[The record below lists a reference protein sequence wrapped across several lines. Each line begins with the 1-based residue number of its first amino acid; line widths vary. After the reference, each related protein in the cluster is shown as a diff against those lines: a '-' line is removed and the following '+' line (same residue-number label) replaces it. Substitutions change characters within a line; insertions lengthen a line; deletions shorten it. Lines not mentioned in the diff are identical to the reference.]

1 MGARIHSADDRAPL
15 TIVGGR
21 LEPIGYS
28 VPVPSAQVKS
38 AVLLAGLQT
47 PGVTT
52 VREPLPTRDH
62 TELALRAFGA
72 TVSTAGIGAVSV
84 HGDTPLDAID
94 ARVPGDVSSATFWA
108 VAAAALPGSD
118 VEFMDVGLNP
128 TRSALLDVLERA
140 GAIVERT
147 IETSVHFEPRGRVR
161 VRYGG
166 LRGLVLGPDEVPA
179 LIDELPALAA
189 MATHGGELH
198 VTGAGELRVKESDRI
213 TALTAGLAA
222 LGADVDELADGFHI
236 RGKRRLAG
244 GRADAAGDH
253 RLAMAFAVAALGAT
267 QPTVIAG
274 AEAVAVSY
282 PGFFET
288 LAGLTGADG

>member
-1 MGARIHSADDRAPL
+1 
-15 TIVGGR
+15 
-21 LEPIGYS
+21 
-28 VPVPSAQVKS
+28 
-38 AVLLAGLQT
+38 
-47 PGVTT
+47 
-52 VREPLPTRDH
+52 
-62 TELALRAFGA
+62 
-72 TVSTAGIGAVSV
+72 
-84 HGDTPLDAID
+84 
-94 ARVPGDVSSATFWA
+94 
-108 VAAAALPGSD
+108 
-118 VEFMDVGLNP
+118 
-128 TRSALLDVLERA
+128 
-140 GAIVERT
+140 
-147 IETSVHFEPRGRVR
+147 
-161 VRYGG
+161 
-166 LRGLVLGPDEVPA
+166 
-179 LIDELPALAA
+179 